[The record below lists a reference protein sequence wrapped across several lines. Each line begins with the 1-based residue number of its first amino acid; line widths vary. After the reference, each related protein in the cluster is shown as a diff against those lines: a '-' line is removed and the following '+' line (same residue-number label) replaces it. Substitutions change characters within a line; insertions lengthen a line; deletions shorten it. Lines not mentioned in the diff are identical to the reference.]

1 MMNDIV
7 ESDDIV
13 TSNIVI
19 MKPKCNLRK
28 LTLLSTAIRNENF
41 RPKADIEDWIIKYSA
56 HDFHVNYR
64 MTQDTFYNL
73 LDFLQ
78 QVSPEFCQEN
88 FVGGNT
94 SISVK
99 KKMLIAQWY
108 FGKEGSMQA
117 ISDHFNVVKSSVYN
131 ILNDFMNI
139 IISNFKTFIHWPS
152 RQECLVIEERFK
164 LKGGIPGV
172 IGAIDGTHI
181 NVKAPLKQ
189 ADSYT
194 NRKLGKSMIVQ
205 AVCTEGKIFT
215 NISVGFPGR
224 IHDAR
229 VMVNSELYKQVSENG
244 PSSLF
249 YDKYHL
255 LGDTA
260 YPNREWLI
268 TPFKNYGNTTRRKT
282 KFNYLHAKTR
292 VAIECAFGLLKE
304 RWRRL
309 LYLNKTK
316 IENAPKVILTCCFLH
331 NFCLVNNDTM
341 SAILTDFKKMQ
352 TPQVVIR
359 EDYIERQQ
367 GNFKRDQLLNLL
379 VPPNN

>member
-1 MMNDIV
+1 M
-7 ESDDIV
+7 SR
-13 TSNIVI
+13 SQ
-19 MKPKCNLRK
+19 
-28 LTLLSTAIRNENF
+28 
-41 RPKADIEDWIIKYSA
+41 IK
-56 HDFHVNYR
+56 
-64 MTQDTFYNL
+64 T
-73 LDFLQ
+73 
-78 QVSPEFCQEN
+78 
-88 FVGGNT
+88 
-94 SISVK
+94 
-99 KKMLIAQWY
+99 MLIC
-108 FGKEGSMQA
+108 FFDIRGVVHKEFVPQGQPVTGVFYIEA
-117 ISDHFNVVKSSVYN
+117 
-131 ILNDFMNI
+131 
-139 IISNFKTFIHWPS
+139 FIHWLS

-164 LKGGIPGV
+164 SKGGISGV

-194 NRKLGKSMIVQ
+194 NRKLSKSMIVQ
-205 AVCTEGKIFT
+205 AVCTEGKILT

-229 VMVNSELYKQVSENG
+229 ILVNSELYKQVTENG

-249 YDKYHL
+249 YNKYHL

-268 TPFKNYGNTTRRKT
+268 TPFKNYGNITRRKT

-292 VAIECAFGLLKE
+292 VAIECAFGLLKG

-341 SAILTDFKKMQ
+341 SAVLTD
-352 TPQVVIR
+352 
-359 EDYIERQQ
+359 
-367 GNFKRDQLLNLL
+367 
-379 VPPNN
+379 